1 MIPFPPV
8 IEKSTVKDAFITE
21 EPRYKQDPHALEV
34 PWMTG
39 ITSEEGAMKS
49 ARKFLHQLSNPPI
62 QKISNTSSSHQST
75 GINNRPSEE
84 LGTSSPHLP
93 LL

>member
-8 IEKSTVKDAFITE
+8 VEPFSKEAFITE
-21 EPRYKQDPHALEV
+21 QPRFKTDPHGLDI

-49 ARKFLHQLSNPPI
+49 ARKFP
-62 QKISNTSSSHQST
+62 
-75 GINNRPSEE
+75 
-84 LGTSSPHLP
+84 
-93 LL
+93 

>member
-8 IEKSTVKDAFITE
+8 IEKKTVKDAFITE
-21 EPRYKQDPHALEV
+21 EPRYVTDPHGLDI

-49 ARKFLHQLSNPPI
+49 ARENFESLF
-62 QKISNTSSSHQST
+62 
-75 GINNRPSEE
+75 
-84 LGTSSPHLP
+84 
-93 LL
+93 

>member
-8 IEKSTVKDAFITE
+8 IEKKTVKDAFITE
-21 EPRYKQDPHALEV
+21 EPRYKVDPHGLDI

-49 ARKFLHQLSNPPI
+49 ARKI
-62 QKISNTSSSHQST
+62 I
-75 GINNRPSEE
+75 
-84 LGTSSPHLP
+84 
-93 LL
+93 